1 MGARRCYGIAGGR
14 EIGPFGGMA
23 GIRRLGRAP
32 GRGGAEAAFA
42 GAAER
47 TPGQGCDGEFLKIQ
61 DAYLCQVI
69 AEKGVTDAG
78 DLKPLQPELYL
89 WQGDITP

>member
-1 MGARRCYGIAGGR
+1 MRQKH
-14 EIGPFGGMA
+14 
-23 GIRRLGRAP
+23 RLRPKTAFSSVIKSANFTRGRAP

-61 DAYLCQVI
+61 NAYLRQAI

-89 WQGDITP
+89 